1 MNKTVKSVIAGVLA
15 GLVTVCSIPVIADTL
30 EALKN
35 SVNISLNGEEVASVD
50 ENYTLQNGA
59 KVPYSIL
66 YEGTTYLPVR
76 KISELL
82 NIGIGWD
89 NDTRTVLIET
99 KATGGSQGAF
109 DPWYGAPD
117 FGELHGIK
125 ELDQTTTVRST
136 THWYEIKNIKDG
148 FEASYIEELEA
159 LGYKRVDEGDVKPK
173 FKVYAKDNV
182 EVWLDLGMYTKL
194 VYGVTVVD
202 TTRPIAGRGYSYN
215 GLNEDIPSFAS
226 AFGFSSTSIGGINYY
241 DGDWHLW
248 AHLPDYFQLLES
260 EGFRISNVGK
270 GFYGKIFTLKKD
282 RSTVVIKFD
291 GTEYSNIPAITID
304 Y

>member
-1 MNKTVKSVIAGVLA
+1 MNNTVKSIISGVLA
-15 GLVTVCSIPVIADTL
+15 GLITVVSLPVIADTL

-35 SVNISLNGEEVASVD
+35 SVNISLNGEEIASVD

-82 NIGIGWD
+82 NVGIGWD

-99 KATGGSQGAF
+99 KEDTKSTGF
-109 DPWYGAPD
+109 DSWYNVPD
-117 FGELHGIK
+117 FGKLLGIK

-136 THWYEIKNIKDG
+136 THWYDIKNIEED

-159 LGYKRVDEGDVKPK
+159 LGYKRIEDGNVKPK

-202 TTRPIAGRGYSYN
+202 TTRPIVGRTYSYN
-215 GLNEDIPSFAS
+215 GSNDDIPSFAS
-226 AFGFSSTSIGGINYY
+226 AFGFSSTLNGGISYY

-260 EGFRISNVGK
+260 EGFRISSVGK
-270 GFYGKIFTLKKD
+270 SFYGKTFTLKKD

-291 GTEYSNIPAITID
+291 GSEYSNIPAITID

>member
-1 MNKTVKSVIAGVLA
+1 MNKTIKSIITGILA
-15 GLVTVCSIPVIADTL
+15 GLITVCAVPAIADSI

-35 SVNISLNGEEVASVD
+35 SVNISLNGEDIASID
-50 ENYTLQNGA
+50 ENYILQNGA

-76 KISELL
+76 KLSELI
-82 NIGIGWD
+82 NVEIGWD
-89 NDTRTVLIET
+89 NDTRTVLINT
-99 KATGGSQGAF
+99 KEDTSNIEF
-109 DPWYGAPD
+109 DSWYGVPD
-117 FGELHGIK
+117 FGEVNGIK

-136 THWYEIKNIKDG
+136 THWYEIKNIKDN
-148 FEASYIEELEA
+148 FESDYIEELEA
-159 LGYKRVDEGDVKPK
+159 LGFKRVVTGSVKPK
-173 FKVYAKDNV
+173 FRVYSKGKI

-202 TTRPIAGRGYSYN
+202 TTRPIVGRTYSYN
-215 GLNEDIPSFAS
+215 GSNEDIPSFAS
-226 AFGFSSTSIGGINYY
+226 AFGFTSTSIGGVNYY

-248 AHLPDYFQLLES
+248 AYLPDYFQLLDS
-260 EGFRISNVGK
+260 EGFKISTVGK
-270 GFYGKIFTLKKD
+270 GFYGKMFTLKKD

-291 GTEYSNIPAITID
+291 GTSNSNIPVVTID